1 MEIYSPHVKQT
12 IMNQVAIMT
21 AILEKC
27 ENEQTKALLSD
38 AIKLS
43 LQFFN
48 NDII

>member
-27 ENEQTKALLSD
+27 ENEQTKALLND

-43 LQFFN
+43 TQFFK
-48 NDII
+48 NDIR

>member
-27 ENEQTKALLSD
+27 ENEQTKALLID

-48 NDII
+48 ND

>member
-1 MEIYSPHVKQT
+1 MEMYSPHVKQT

-48 NDII
+48 ND